1 MVASPSWRR
10 IGLLLHLLT
19 SLGFL
24 GSVAGFLALAITG
37 AVTGNRELMRAVY
50 VSCGIVTWDVILP
63 LAWASLVIGIA
74 QSLTTPWGLARY
86 YWVLI
91 KLVLTIIAVVVLMLQ
106 TSNIGMVAGMALDG
120 RLDGLTG
127 PRAGM
132 IVHGTGGLIVLI
144 VITIL
149 SVYKPR
155 GLTPWAPARKEAELG
170 DRQPG

>member
-1 MVASPSWRR
+1 MPKARR
-10 IGLLLHLLT
+10 HSRGTRGIRFGPQ
-19 SLGFL
+19 
-24 GSVAGFLALAITG
+24 ALI
-37 AVTGNRELMRAVY
+37 
-50 VSCGIVTWDVILP
+50 
-63 LAWASLVIGIA
+63 
-74 QSLTTPWGLARY
+74 TPWGLVRY

-91 KLVLTIIAVVVLMLQ
+91 KLVLTVIAVAVLMLQ

-120 RLDGLTG
+120 RPDGLTG

-155 GLTPWAPARKEAELG
+155 GLTPWAPARKEPELG